1 MLVIGLTGSSGS
13 GKSTDSQMLQEQ
25 EFDVIN
31 CDSVARDVVRPG
43 SPCLNAIFE
52 AFGETVRGMDGTLNR
67 RLLADIVFHDKKK
80 LEKLN
85 SIMYPQI
92 TADIKDLLRQY
103 QANGSEFAVLDAP
116 TLFESGAD
124 SLCDCTVSVIS
135 NDPLR
140 IKRIMERDNIE
151 EAMAISRLRSQYP
164 NEFYIQRSDYIIK
177 NIGTLTQL
185 KLQTQELISEL
196 RNRCNRRDYG

>member
-13 GKSTDSQMLQEQ
+13 GKSTVSQMLQEQ
-25 EFDVIN
+25 GFDVIN
-31 CDSVARDVVRPG
+31 CDSIARDVVRIG
-43 SPCLNAIFE
+43 SPCLNAIIE
-52 AFGETVRGMDGTLNR
+52 TFGETVRGIDGTLNR
-67 RLLADIVFHDKKK
+67 RVLADIVFHDKKK

-92 TADIKDLLRQY
+92 TTEIKDLLNQY
-103 QANGSEFAVLDAP
+103 QASGSDFVVLDAP

-135 NDPLR
+135 NDSLR
-140 IKRIMERDNIE
+140 IKRITERDNIE

-177 NIGTLTQL
+177 NIGSLTEL
-185 KLQTQELISEL
+185 KRQIQELISEL
-196 RNRCNRRDYG
+196 RNYRNRRDYG

>member
-13 GKSTDSQMLQEQ
+13 GKSTVSQMLQEQ

-80 LEKLN
+80 LEKEGYDSTVIYIVTDTDRAVKTGTGRHEALTDT
-85 SIMYPQI
+85 IM
-92 TADIKDLLRQY
+92 
-103 QANGSEFAVLDAP
+103 
-116 TLFESGAD
+116 
-124 SLCDCTVSVIS
+124 SL
-135 NDPLR
+135 
-140 IKRIMERDNIE
+140 K
-151 EAMAISRLRSQYP
+151 
-164 NEFYIQRSDYIIK
+164 
-177 NIGTLTQL
+177 
-185 KLQTQELISEL
+185 
-196 RNRCNRRDYG
+196 

>member
-13 GKSTDSQMLQEQ
+13 GKSTVSQMLQEQ

-31 CDSVARDVVRPG
+31 CDSVARDVVRSG

-140 IKRIMERDNIE
+140 IKSIMERANIE

>member
-13 GKSTDSQMLQEQ
+13 GKSTVSQMLQEQ

-52 AFGETVRGMDGTLNR
+52 AFGETVRGMDETLNR

>member
-13 GKSTDSQMLQEQ
+13 GKSTVSQTLQEQ

>member
-13 GKSTDSQMLQEQ
+13 GKSTVSQMLQEQ
-25 EFDVIN
+25 GFDVIN

-185 KLQTQELISEL
+185 KQQTQELISEL

>member
-13 GKSTDSQMLQEQ
+13 GKSTVSQMLQEQ

-116 TLFESGAD
+116 NLFESGAD

>member
-1 MLVIGLTGSSGS
+1 MRCWS
-13 GKSTDSQMLQEQ
+13 
-25 EFDVIN
+25 
-31 CDSVARDVVRPG
+31 
-43 SPCLNAIFE
+43 
-52 AFGETVRGMDGTLNR
+52 
-67 RLLADIVFHDKKK
+67 
-80 LEKLN
+80 
-85 SIMYPQI
+85 
-92 TADIKDLLRQY
+92 
-103 QANGSEFAVLDAP
+103 AP

-177 NIGTLTQL
+177 NYWHSYCNETANTRADIGAPKPL
-185 KLQTQELISEL
+185 
-196 RNRCNRRDYG
+196 

>member
-13 GKSTDSQMLQEQ
+13 GKSTVSQMLQEQ

-43 SPCLNAIFE
+43 SPCLNASFE

>member
-13 GKSTDSQMLQEQ
+13 GKSTVSQMLQEQ

-140 IKRIMERDNIE
+140 IKESWSE
-151 EAMAISRLRSQYP
+151 
-164 NEFYIQRSDYIIK
+164 II
-177 NIGTLTQL
+177 
-185 KLQTQELISEL
+185 
-196 RNRCNRRDYG
+196 

>member
-13 GKSTDSQMLQEQ
+13 GKSTVSQMLQEQ

-31 CDSVARDVVRPG
+31 CGSVARDVVRPG

>member
-13 GKSTDSQMLQEQ
+13 GKSTVSQMLQEQ

-185 KLQTQELISEL
+185 KQQTQELISEL